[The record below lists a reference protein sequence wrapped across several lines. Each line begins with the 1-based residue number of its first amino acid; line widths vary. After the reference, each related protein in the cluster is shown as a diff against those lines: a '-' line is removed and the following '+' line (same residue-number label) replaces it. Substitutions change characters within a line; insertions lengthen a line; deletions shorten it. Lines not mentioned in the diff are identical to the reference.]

1 MYVDNHIMYSVQCTV
16 LYTVYVYNL
25 CNYCILMQADF
36 QHVFIKTNDVISYTI
51 IRVLSFAIENNNKKI
66 NILYVSFLILV
77 NTIMQR
83 IRIIRKK
90 TILSIP
96 NPGHDSGGCNSR
108 IYVNILKKC
117 ENITVTN

>member
-1 MYVDNHIMYSVQCTV
+1 
-16 LYTVYVYNL
+16 
-25 CNYCILMQADF
+25 MQADF
-36 QHVFIKTNDVISYTI
+36 QHVFINTNDVISYTI

-96 NPGHDSGGCNSR
+96 NPGHDPGGAFLG
-108 IYVNILKKC
+108 YIL
-117 ENITVTN
+117 IF

>member
-1 MYVDNHIMYSVQCTV
+1 MYTVQCTV

-36 QHVFIKTNDVISYTI
+36 QHVFINTNDVISYTI

-77 NTIMQR
+77 NMRVLQD
-83 IRIIRKK
+83 KK
-90 TILSIP
+90 NDAKKLDFFVIVVIQAFFVDE
-96 NPGHDSGGCNSR
+96 N
-108 IYVNILKKC
+108 YV
-117 ENITVTN
+117 V